1 MNKTDLVAVVAAK
14 TGSTKRAAEAAVNAV
29 VAAVA
34 DAVVAGEKVQLA
46 GLGTFSTKTR
56 AARTGRNPKTQKAIK
71 IPARKTV
78 SFVASKAV
86 KEAVNK

>member
-14 TGSTKRAAEAAVNAV
+14 TGSTKKAAEAAVNAV

-34 DAVVAGEKVQLA
+34 EAVAAGEKVQLA
-46 GLGTFSTKTR
+46 GLGTFGVKTR

-71 IPARKTV
+71 IPAKKSVTFAVSKTL
-78 SFVASKAV
+78 KD
-86 KEAVNK
+86 AVNK